1 MDNIK
6 YYNQNADT
14 YFELSLKKD
23 MTDCC
28 NLFLDELPDKPR
40 ILDVGCGSGRDM
52 RYFSQKGC
60 VVNGIDASKELVKLA
75 TNYTGLSV
83 KCLRI
88 QELIENNIY
97 DGVWCCASLLHI
109 PKQEMQSVYNRL
121 WRSLKN
127 KGICFVSYKS
137 EIINKNDKRLFTCY
151 DQKSLKKF
159 INNSTN
165 FLIKKIWT
173 SKSEDNW
180 VNALLLK

>member
-1 MDNIK
+1 MALMHQKNLLNWQLIIQDFLLNVLGYK
-6 YYNQNADT
+6 N
-14 YFELSLKKD
+14 SLK
-23 MTDCC
+23 
-28 NLFLDELPDKPR
+28 
-40 ILDVGCGSGRDM
+40 I
-52 RYFSQKGC
+52 
-60 VVNGIDASKELVKLA
+60 
-75 TNYTGLSV
+75 
-83 KCLRI
+83 
-88 QELIENNIY
+88 IY
-97 DGVWCCASLLHI
+97 MMGWCCASLLHI
-109 PKQEMQSVYNRL
+109 PKQNASVYNRL

-180 VNALLLK
+180 INALLLK